1 MVDSMILL
9 VSCGGFAVGLV
20 ISFVSKH
27 GCCGF
32 IIIIIIIII
41 LRQYILAVPIM
52 VGYGG

>member
-20 ISFVSKH
+20 ISFVSEH

-32 IIIIIIIII
+32 IIIIIII
-41 LRQYILAVPIM
+41 LRQYILAVAIM
-52 VGYGG
+52 GGYGG